1 MQNLLTTFGHA
12 LQTCGYSIQTLIS
25 DRSTFN
31 STFHSNI
38 RLGNWDMQ
46 YEYSMETFN
55 LNIQHS
61 IRDSIQKFDYSIPK
75 FKTNLQSKH
84 SIRTF
89 TSNIQFEFS
98 IRTFTV
104 RTCNPNIQFEHSIR
118 ICNTNIQSEH
128 SILTFNSN
136 IQSKH
141 SIEWFPGSSDQHP
154 GRSVLERR
162 ERKESDPEVAR
173 VAYEIFQRFQ

>member
-1 MQNLLTTFGHA
+1 MRLFNSNSHFGH
-12 LQTCGYSIQTLIS
+12 
-25 DRSTFN
+25 STFN

-38 RLGNWDMQ
+38 RLVNWDMQ

-61 IRDSIQKFDYSIPK
+61 IRDSFQKFDYSIPK
-75 FKTNLQSKH
+75 FNTSLQSKH

-89 TSNIQFEFS
+89 TSNIIQFEHS

-118 ICNTNIQSEH
+118 TFNLNIQFEP
-128 SILTFNSN
+128 FNSN
-136 IQSKH
+136 MQFEH
-141 SIEWFPGSSDQHP
+141 SMGTLNSNI
-154 GRSVLERR
+154 
-162 ERKESDPEVAR
+162 
-173 VAYEIFQRFQ
+173 